1 MASIMRIIIASFLV
15 LSLVAFSLSAPMP
28 GGKSHQKVRI
38 HVPVKHHTHVITK
51 TQVKTVHIG
60 VPIKEKPKKHGWD
73 SSWAYSKKSKRF
85 RKPPPMFFINY

>member
-1 MASIMRIIIASFLV
+1 MIPNHFTVPTKTILQNFPSNIFYR
-15 LSLVAFSLSAPMP
+15 
-28 GGKSHQKVRI
+28 VRI